1 MCAHLL
7 VWSALNMILDRAEV
21 QELGS
26 GPQYLLRTIPQSLTS
41 VLDCTHGG

>member
-7 VWSALNMILDRAEV
+7 VWSALDMILDRAQV

-26 GPQYLLRTIPQSLTS
+26 GPQHLLRTIPQSLTS
-41 VLDCTHGG
+41 ALDHTHGG